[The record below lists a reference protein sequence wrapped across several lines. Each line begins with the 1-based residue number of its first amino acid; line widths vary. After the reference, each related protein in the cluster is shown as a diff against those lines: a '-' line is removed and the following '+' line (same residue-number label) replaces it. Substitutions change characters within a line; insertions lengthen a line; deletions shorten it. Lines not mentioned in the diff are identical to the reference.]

1 LPTNLLASA
10 AEVNS
15 IANSF
20 VGMLLT
26 VQSVHE
32 RENKMLKSFRFNPGF
47 QTDKQAVENFVV
59 RQSELKKILDCL
71 SSSDPDQ
78 QRILVLAPRGA
89 GKTTLCRRV
98 LAELRGSR
106 FLQKRWIPIFHGEE
120 SYAITTPG
128 EFLLECLS
136 HLANDSLNPIARGQ
150 YDHALQLG
158 GESELKAY
166 CTDVFRTLTV
176 ETGKRFLV
184 IIENLHMILNEQIGH
199 DGAELVDLICDPMLF
214 GVLATSVKSDDD
226 SVQHNLLHS
235 FMHLPLKPLSLDE
248 CHELWTALTD
258 QAVDRSRVRPLQ
270 ILTGGSPRLI
280 HVLADFMNT
289 PSLQDL
295 MENLNFLIDENTE
308 YFKSQL
314 DTLPGQERKVFVALL
329 EAWDPSSAKQIADVA
344 RVNVNTAS
352 AMLNRL
358 AERGAVV
365 KQPGPGRSTLYHA
378 AERLFNIYYLMR
390 RRSHPSNRVRA
401 LVAFMTQYYDR
412 DELVDT
418 TAMLAAEACKVE
430 PTRRSDYHN
439 AFDAILKEQ
448 PEAIRT
454 EILRRTPADFL
465 NSLQID
471 PAVRY
476 YNEVAQGKKRGKS
489 QFKTLLAQSKKLVDN
504 GDHEKGRAALMQ
516 AIALE
521 PTRFE
526 PWIALAFLHLRL
538 DENDSAIVAAREAVE
553 KAPKKP
559 VTYTVLGIMLGHDD
573 QHTAAADAFSKA
585 IGLDPEDQLAI
596 IELAKIRHDEG
607 EHEIAIELFQR
618 AADLGDLSDEAAS
631 RFGYLLFRHGQP
643 VRAEDILK
651 NAVHA
656 TDNDVA
662 RRTLVHILVEQDR
675 AEDAE
680 HLLREAAE
688 SSEEWERWVNYGSF
702 VLRVRNDASSAKKI
716 AESALARGVNG
727 AAIYRLLARSLHA
740 LGKPA
745 EELERIADKL
755 LAELG
760 ETEEA
765 FIESGQIFQMIE
777 SYDRAEAAFR
787 AAGKSSRAG
796 SYPWLLLGRLLL
808 RRPNKA
814 DEAEQALRQA
824 IAIESDDPNCGPLK
838 ELAEFRI
845 HRGDDV
851 EAIGLL
857 EKALASNDSC
867 ECSLVLRADIAARNG
882 DREKAKQLLDQ
893 TLVLNPESVPAL
905 TTLARISDEQ
915 NAEELIGRAHESE
928 PGDPR
933 VLLARSR
940 LNSRDLNDR
949 LADASKALS
958 QDSELTE
965 AHIELAILLTNRGE
979 REAALE
985 HLAEALRAIPS
996 RMEIIPA
1003 FVNASLH
1010 LVSKGFLDDVSALL
1024 TGDQGRPVEPL
1035 AVALQIFRG
1044 EKPVVAKEIEEVAH
1058 DILGQLSKIGTK
1070 KE

>member
-1 LPTNLLASA
+1 
-10 AEVNS
+10 
-15 IANSF
+15 
-20 VGMLLT
+20 
-26 VQSVHE
+26 
-32 RENKMLKSFRFNPGF
+32 
-47 QTDKQAVENFVV
+47 
-59 RQSELKKILDCL
+59 
-71 SSSDPDQ
+71 
-78 QRILVLAPRGA
+78 
-89 GKTTLCRRV
+89 
-98 LAELRGSR
+98 
-106 FLQKRWIPIFHGEE
+106 
-120 SYAITTPG
+120 
-128 EFLLECLS
+128 
-136 HLANDSLNPIARGQ
+136 
-150 YDHALQLG
+150 
-158 GESELKAY
+158 
-166 CTDVFRTLTV
+166 
-176 ETGKRFLV
+176 
-184 IIENLHMILNEQIGH
+184 MILNEQQGH
-199 DGAELVDLICDPMLF
+199 DGAELVELLSDSTLF

-226 SVQHNLLHS
+226 SKQHDLLYR

-248 CHELWTALTD
+248 CHELWTALTG
-258 QAVDRSRVRPLQ
+258 QAVDRSRIRPLQ

-314 DTLPGQERKVFVALL
+314 DALPGQERKVFVALL

-430 PTRRSDYHN
+430 PTGRTDYHN
-439 AFDAILKEQ
+439 AFDAILKGQ
-448 PEAIRT
+448 PEAIRK

-465 NSLQID
+465 SSLQID

-476 YNEVAQGKKRGKS
+476 YNEAVRGKKPSKS
-489 QFKTLLAQSKKLVDN
+489 QFKALLAKSKELVDS
-504 GDHEKGRAALMQ
+504 GDHEKGQAALMQ

-521 PTRFE
+521 PNRYE
-526 PWIALAFLHLRL
+526 PWITLAFLRIRL
-538 DENDSAIVAAREAVE
+538 DEADLAIDAAREAVQR
-553 KAPKKP
+553 APNNS
-559 VTYTVLGIMLGHDD
+559 VTHTVLGITLGHGN
-573 QHTAAADAFSKA
+573 QHGAAADAFLKA
-585 IGLDPEDQLAI
+585 LALDPESQMAI

-607 EHEIAIELFQR
+607 EHEKAIELFQR

-643 VRAEDILK
+643 DHAEAILK
-651 NAVHA
+651 KAVDA
-656 TDNDVA
+656 TDDDIA
-662 RRTLVHILVEQDR
+662 RQTLVHILIEQGR

-680 HLLREAAE
+680 QLLSDAAE
-688 SSEEWERWVNYGSF
+688 SSEEWERWANYGSF
-702 VLRVRNDASSAKKI
+702 LLHAREDASSAKKV
-716 AESALARGVNG
+716 AERALARGIKGVP
-727 AAIYRLLARSLHA
+727 IYLLLARSSHA
-740 LGKPA
+740 LDEPTDEIA
-745 EELERIADKL
+745 RIADKL
-755 LAELG
+755 LADLG
-760 ETEEA
+760 ETEA
-765 FIESGQIFQMIE
+765 GLIAQGQIFQIAGD
-777 SYDRAEAAFR
+777 YDRAEVALR
-787 AAGKSSRAG
+787 AAGEHSGAR

-808 RRPNKA
+808 RCPGKA
-814 DEAEQALRQA
+814 DEAEDALRRA
-824 IAIESDDPNCGPLK
+824 IAAESDDPNCGPLK
-838 ELAEFRI
+838 ELAELRV

-851 EAIGLL
+851 EATALL
-857 EKALASNDSC
+857 EKALGSNDSC

-893 TLVLNPESVPAL
+893 TLILNPESVPAL

-915 NAEELIGRAHESE
+915 KAEELISRAIESD
-928 PGDPR
+928 PDDPR

-940 LNSRDLNDR
+940 LSSRDLTDR
-949 LADASKALS
+949 LEDASKALS
-958 QDSELTE
+958 RDSELTE
-965 AHIELAILLTNRGE
+965 AHVELAIMLTHHGKSE
-979 REAALE
+979 DAIK
-985 HLAEALRAIPS
+985 HLAEALRVIPS

-1010 LVSKGFLDDVSALL
+1010 LVNKGFLEDVSTLL

-1035 AVALQIFRG
+1035 AVALQIRRG
-1044 EKPVVAKEIEEVAH
+1044 EKPVVAKEIEEVAN
-1058 DILGQLSKIGTK
+1058 DILNQLNKISTK
-1070 KE
+1070 SE